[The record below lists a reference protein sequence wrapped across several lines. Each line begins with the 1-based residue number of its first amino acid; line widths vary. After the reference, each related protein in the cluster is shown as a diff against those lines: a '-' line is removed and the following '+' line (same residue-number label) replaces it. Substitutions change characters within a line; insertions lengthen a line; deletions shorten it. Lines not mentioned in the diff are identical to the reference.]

1 MFVLFQEV
9 KEELNYLLKVVGLVG
24 VEVVLKKIENILK
37 DVMKVLI
44 IIVEKEEEDL
54 KIVLTLFIQ
63 EEVLK

>member
-1 MFVLFQEV
+1 MLFQEV